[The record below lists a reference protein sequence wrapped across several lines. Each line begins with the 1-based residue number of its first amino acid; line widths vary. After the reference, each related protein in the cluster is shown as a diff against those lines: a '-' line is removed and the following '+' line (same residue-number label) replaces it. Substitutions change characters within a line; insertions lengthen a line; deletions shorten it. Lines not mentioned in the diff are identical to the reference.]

1 MILDVRTPEEIAEG
15 YLEGAVFVDFKA
27 DDFSEKVQELDK
39 TADYIVHCRSGQR
52 SEKAIALMS
61 ELGFTGELVNG
72 GGLEDAAESTGLPI
86 LK

>member
-39 TADYIVHCRSGQR
+39 SADYIVHCRSGQR